1 MHDTFHPSETPPFP
15 VSRAQ
20 SVFAPQSLERFD
32 RATRRQPKPDPQA
45 PWRRAIVFGGALA
58 ITAYLLRELYLVLS
72 VGGIGGLEMV
82 LMVLFTIN
90 IFWLGLSFM
99 TALAGFVVIALGMRR
114 SLVRAN
120 KYDTADPLSGKT
132 AIIVCTYN
140 EAPARIFA
148 MAVATMQSVAK
159 LGKQEHFDLF
169 ILSDTTD
176 PDIWV
181 HEEAAFQAVRE
192 HEELGS
198 RIFYR
203 RRSSNSGKKAGN
215 VADWCRRWG
224 ANYEYMLVLDA
235 DSLMTGEAVVKLAQ
249 IIEKNPDFGLVQ
261 TVPISIGRNTLFARL
276 QQFAGRLYGPML
288 ATGLA
293 FWHRGV
299 SNFWGHNAIIRTRAF
314 IESAGLPVLPGK
326 PPFGGQILSH
336 DFVEAALLNRAG
348 WRVCMVP
355 DLAGSYEEIPPGLI
369 DFAMRDRRWAQ
380 GNLQHSRVLFAS
392 GLHWVSRVHMAMGIM
407 AYVSAL
413 FWLLFLVTA
422 LALTLQS
429 IYIPPQYFS
438 EGIPFFHFPMQD
450 SERSLE
456 LLLLTLGVL
465 LLPKLFA
472 YLLAIMDTR
481 QRRGFGGALTLLA
494 GVLIETVLSSLFA
507 HIMML
512 LQSTAVAD
520 VFRGRDSGW
529 KPQRRDD
536 GSLPTAEIMQF
547 HSKHM
552 VIGACLAAVTLY
564 SSFILFL
571 WMLPAT
577 LGLVFSGPLSAWSA
591 QRSAGEG
598 FRRLGLLQIEEEKA
612 PPAIAGEA
620 AEIQARLE
628 ETVLER
634 EAITHLAESTKLRRL
649 HRQLIQMQPVSLES
663 RISPN
668 LAIGRAKLEVSAN
681 LTELLNLLKPG
692 EKTALLSD
700 PESLVRLEA
709 LIPAE
714 IPPETAHHPTLQTLE
729 QTS

>member
-72 VGGIGGLEMV
+72 VGGIGGLEII

-413 FWLLFLVTA
+413 FWLLFLVSA

-438 EGIPFFHFPMQD
+438 DGIPFFHFPMQD

-620 AEIQARLE
+620 AEIQGRLE

>member
-465 LLPKLFA
+465 LLPKFFA

-620 AEIQARLE
+620 AEIQGRLE

>member
-620 AEIQARLE
+620 AEIQGRLE

>member
-1 MHDTFHPSETPPFP
+1 
-15 VSRAQ
+15 
-20 SVFAPQSLERFD
+20 
-32 RATRRQPKPDPQA
+32 
-45 PWRRAIVFGGALA
+45 
-58 ITAYLLRELYLVLS
+58 
-72 VGGIGGLEMV
+72 
-82 LMVLFTIN
+82 
-90 IFWLGLSFM
+90 
-99 TALAGFVVIALGMRR
+99 
-114 SLVRAN
+114 
-120 KYDTADPLSGKT
+120 
-132 AIIVCTYN
+132 
-140 EAPARIFA
+140 

>member
-1 MHDTFHPSETPPFP
+1 M
-15 VSRAQ
+15 
-20 SVFAPQSLERFD
+20 
-32 RATRRQPKPDPQA
+32 
-45 PWRRAIVFGGALA
+45 
-58 ITAYLLRELYLVLS
+58 
-72 VGGIGGLEMV
+72 
-82 LMVLFTIN
+82 
-90 IFWLGLSFM
+90 
-99 TALAGFVVIALGMRR
+99 VIALGMRR